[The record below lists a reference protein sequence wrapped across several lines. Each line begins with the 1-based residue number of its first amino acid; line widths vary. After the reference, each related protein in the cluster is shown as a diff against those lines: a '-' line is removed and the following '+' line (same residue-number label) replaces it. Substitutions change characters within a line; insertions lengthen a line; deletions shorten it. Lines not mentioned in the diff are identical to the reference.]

1 MFVLS
6 DNGRK
11 DMIENEGVKAYEKW
25 YKSYRTRKEALQKE
39 KEEKEEQL
47 NSQEEEH
54 EEENENQM
62 E

>member
-1 MFVLS
+1 
-6 DNGRK
+6 
-11 DMIENEGVKAYEKW
+11 MIENEGIKAYEKW

-54 EEENENQM
+54 EEENENQI